1 METGEKPPYTRACLI
16 EAGNT
21 LRRRDGP
28 GALAVAT
35 LSRLDEI
42 RASPSSSLPSCST
55 ISDAIVCESPR
66 KLPEWMIGR
75 GCVAIDSIRHPAEV
89 EALRKG
95 PCPFLLLVGRSSS
108 VSNRQSSSIHLPR
121 SSIHLPRSS
130 IHLPRSSSDRRSSS
144 VLMFFL
150 SSTSSSFVDDHPVF
164 SSRLFTT
171 SSLFLL
177 LLCVQHVTAP
187 AKLRYAWLLS
197 RNRAGDVKTEEE
209 FVAAEELE
217 LRHPDK
223 DGQQLLDVFAEADLQ
238 LENTAASREA
248 FFEYLDVFFRS
259 AVQSRVQQQP
269 DPCS

>member
-95 PCPFLLLVGRSSS
+95 PCPFLLL
-108 VSNRQSSSIHLPR
+108 
-121 SSIHLPRSS
+121 
-130 IHLPRSSSDRRSSS
+130 
-144 VLMFFL
+144 
-150 SSTSSSFVDDHPVF
+150 
-164 SSRLFTT
+164 
-171 SSLFLL
+171 
-177 LLCVQHVTAP
+177 HVTAP